1 MNTKKKKKT
10 LLNTLMKNSRKML
23 KTELAIVYVT
33 TSNKKFLREK
43 EAIREEIK
51 QEEIRQVERNERDR
65 IMKINELILK
75 VLRDNDCGIF
85 FKGEPIQM
93 LPVQDGITM
102 YKVNEVESDRLFDA
116 IDAQLNEM
124 ENKCQTDKND
134 IEEGQIGN

>member
-1 MNTKKKKKT
+1 
-10 LLNTLMKNSRKML
+10 ML

-51 QEEIRQVERNERDR
+51 QEEIRQAERNERDR

-75 VLRDNDCGIF
+75 VLRDNDWGIF

-102 YKVNEVESDRLFDA
+102 YKVNEIESDRLFDA

-134 IEEGQIGN
+134 TA